1 MQALLEVPVNSH
13 FAAAATHLRIL
24 RDGNLVGYHLT
35 RLRHYLGQGVDAQ
48 ALGLQEAELDEFAV
62 NIALAEAKAHLRAVR
77 QYGSRY
83 HRDQLRRL
91 LNGTTVLADALG
103 VTDRDLALPEFRPV
117 SYHLQ
122 KIQAGADIIYHF
134 GCLDDWLRDNSLEPT
149 DLGITPKQYEDFRRR
164 ANLVRA
170 KNAIERIRE
179 CVEHKRGG
187 GDWYLALLYRL
198 VNDGLVDFAALKLS
212 LSDYAGFRA
221 DLRHVAKCVALELQL
236 LKALP
241 PPRPAPARQA
251 ASA

>member
-35 RLRHYLGQGVDAQ
+35 RLRHYLEQGVDAQ
-48 ALGLQEAELDEFAV
+48 ALGLTDGELDVFETKVF
-62 NIALAEAKAHLRAVR
+62 LAEAKAHLQALRR
-77 QYGSRY
+77 YGSRY

-91 LNGTTVLADALG
+91 LDSSTVRAYALG
-103 VTDRDLALPEFRPV
+103 VTEQDLVLPELSLV
-117 SYHLQ
+117 NYHLQ

-134 GCLDDWLRDNSLEPT
+134 GCLDEWLRDSGLELI

-164 ANLVRA
+164 ANLARA
-170 KNAIERIRE
+170 KNAIKCIRE

-241 PPRPAPARQA
+241 PPRPAPARRD